1 MGTLDDLEDIEK
13 AVERLPPDKLAQF
26 RAWFDEFETTRF
38 TKDGFYIAS
47 EEELSGIDRGLRD
60 AAEGKFATAEE
71 VEATFAKYR
80 KP

>member
-1 MGTLDDLEDIEK
+1 MTVEEIEDAILK
-13 AVERLPPDKLAQF
+13 LAPDKRDEF
-26 RAWFDEFETTRF
+26 RAWFWEFEASRF

-47 EEELSGIDRGLRD
+47 EDELRGVERGLRE